1 MFGTFLCN
9 SLSERRRNYVS
20 GKTRSVWDYL
30 DHHHVKFR
38 NFLYENRLSKQMV
51 DPLWPRSEVRD
62 LLLWKDVY
70 VVSEL
75 KVGPS
80 LNSQAASASSTTNN
94 TASSSGMNSRC
105 EDLSSVDQVDS
116 GANSSKEDDDN
127 RRENEENENSCDEQK
142 FAASEEE
149 SNHDDGGEGGQE
161 HSESNQDTITANTKK
176 CDTKQQGS
184 ILPGTM
190 AQYRLGHAKGIESS
204 TDTLVAEQDDR
215 NGSSDSTTMRNTTFN
230 QQVTKL
236 EGPTTTTNANNITKE
251 EGIIRKSCFENGGN
265 SSNSHLLLSTKC
277 RVLTEQH
284 PHHINNDIKNVS
296 NGVSKKQFSDMEN
309 NGCPPQCLMGCDLSQ
324 YFKEPIDTDGL
335 TAHHNEVQ
343 ERLMRIFATHQA
355 EVQAL
360 RRDLQCTKLAL
371 LKQKSISNH
380 GTSLKSDSELL
391 LVDIDSAAR
400 ACVAM
405 TVGNNGVNCS
415 GSSSTGA
422 CSDASSTWEMPDE
435 KEANPTLWVPDHA
448 VAACMK

>member
-1 MFGTFLCN
+1 M
-9 SLSERRRNYVS
+9 
-20 GKTRSVWDYL
+20 
-30 DHHHVKFR
+30 HHRVAGSAK
-38 NFLYENRLSKQMV
+38 
-51 DPLWPRSEVRD
+51 PCCICWPN
-62 LLLWKDVY
+62 
-70 VVSEL
+70 L
-75 KVGPS
+75 K
-80 LNSQAASASSTTNN
+80 
-94 TASSSGMNSRC
+94 
-105 EDLSSVDQVDS
+105 
-116 GANSSKEDDDN
+116 
-127 RRENEENENSCDEQK
+127 
-142 FAASEEE
+142 
-149 SNHDDGGEGGQE
+149 SNHDDGGEGQE

-204 TDTLVAEQDDR
+204 TDTLVAEQDER
-215 NGSSDSTTMRNTTFN
+215 NGSSDSTTLRTTFN
-230 QQVTKL
+230 QQMTKL
-236 EGPTTTTNANNITKE
+236 EGPTTNANNITKE
-251 EGIIRKSCFENGGN
+251 EAGIIKKSCFENGGN
-265 SSNSHLLLSTKC
+265 ASSHLLLSTNC
-277 RVLTEQH
+277 RVLTEH
-284 PHHINNDIKNVS
+284 PHHINNEGTIKNVS

-371 LKQKSISNH
+371 LKQKSINH
-380 GTSLKSDSELL
+380 GTSRTGASDSELL

-405 TVGNNGVNCS
+405 TVGNGNGVNCS